1 MSDTILKIKGLNKTL
16 GKKQILHSIDMEC
29 YGGEVYGFLGPNGA
43 GKTTTIKIAVGL
55 LQLDEGEIS
64 IDGKDIRKD
73 FEGAMANVGG
83 IVENPEMYKY
93 LSGLENLRQYARMR
107 EGVTEERIKEVV
119 ELVRLSNRIN
129 DKVSKYSLGMRQRL
143 GVAQAIL
150 HRPKLLILD
159 EPTNGLDPQGIKEL
173 RDILKELAHKEGT
186 CVVVSSHLMSE
197 MEMMCD
203 RVGIIA
209 NGKMIGSYT
218 MEELISQSDSSIA
231 EYVLEVDDPQKAM
244 GLIMLA
250 DEGKCIDKETGAVVL
265 SIPVE
270 IEKKKIASV
279 NKTLIEGGV
288 SLYTVHRRE
297 NKKLEDVFIELTG
310 GKVSTKIMIVL
321 IIICALGLSGIA
333 LFAKHNMESNNYSS
347 YDATGD
353 YQQTIDWLKDTNGDP
368 NEIAMWQYLIDND
381 IDSDDWRYDVLSA
394 IFADG
399 TGDMSGIKKYLDD
412 NDWRGFCQYRL
423 DNDILT
429 EGEKWEYQYR
439 LDKDISFD
447 KSNEKKND
455 LIMTVAN
462 AKNTIATMG
471 DAKSD
476 GQNIRAKLE
485 DNIKLALYQLDN
497 DKLDNTANQMTLF
510 ETSEPEQITFW
521 TVFLTSTSLVT
532 VVALLAIVI
541 AGGIVSSEF
550 SQGTVKFLLINP
562 VKRWKILMS
571 KYFTVI
577 TVGYIMLCILFV
589 VMIPITGLM
598 LGFDGFSTPYI
609 YVSGG
614 EVKEM
619 PTLLYAAEQYLMKSV
634 EMVVMSTLAFAISSL
649 VRSTA
654 LAIGVSVFTM
664 CIGSTVTQLLGQ
676 LGQDWARFLVFAN
689 TDLAS
694 ISKGGSI
701 FAQHSLT
708 FAVGVLIAH
717 MVVFLLT
724 AWDGFTKRSV

>member
-1 MSDTILKIKGLNKTL
+1 MARFFRLVKNEYIK
-16 GKKQILHSIDMEC
+16 
-29 YGGEVYGFLGPNGA
+29 VF
-43 GKTTTIKIAVGL
+43 
-55 LQLDEGEIS
+55 
-64 IDGKDIRKD
+64 
-73 FEGAMANVGG
+73 
-83 IVENPEMYKY
+83 
-93 LSGLENLRQYARMR
+93 
-107 EGVTEERIKEVV
+107 
-119 ELVRLSNRIN
+119 
-129 DKVSKYSLGMRQRL
+129 
-143 GVAQAIL
+143 
-150 HRPKLLILD
+150 
-159 EPTNGLDPQGIKEL
+159 
-173 RDILKELAHKEGT
+173 
-186 CVVVSSHLMSE
+186 
-197 MEMMCD
+197 
-203 RVGIIA
+203 
-209 NGKMIGSYT
+209 
-218 MEELISQSDSSIA
+218 
-231 EYVLEVDDPQKAM
+231 
-244 GLIMLA
+244 
-250 DEGKCIDKETGAVVL
+250 
-265 SIPVE
+265 
-270 IEKKKIASV
+270 
-279 NKTLIEGGV
+279 
-288 SLYTVHRRE
+288 
-297 NKKLEDVFIELTG
+297 KKL
-310 GKVSTKIMIVL
+310 STKIMIVL

-462 AKNTIATMG
+462 AKNTIATMD

-476 GQNIRAKLE
+476 GQNSRAKLE

-614 EVKEM
+614 DVKEM

-676 LGQDWARFLVFAN
+676 LEQDWARFLVFAN

-694 ISKGGSI
+694 ISKGHSI

-708 FAVGVLIAH
+708 FAIGVLIAH

>member
-1 MSDTILKIKGLNKTL
+1 MARFFRLVKNEYIK
-16 GKKQILHSIDMEC
+16 
-29 YGGEVYGFLGPNGA
+29 VF
-43 GKTTTIKIAVGL
+43 
-55 LQLDEGEIS
+55 
-64 IDGKDIRKD
+64 
-73 FEGAMANVGG
+73 
-83 IVENPEMYKY
+83 
-93 LSGLENLRQYARMR
+93 
-107 EGVTEERIKEVV
+107 
-119 ELVRLSNRIN
+119 
-129 DKVSKYSLGMRQRL
+129 
-143 GVAQAIL
+143 
-150 HRPKLLILD
+150 
-159 EPTNGLDPQGIKEL
+159 
-173 RDILKELAHKEGT
+173 
-186 CVVVSSHLMSE
+186 
-197 MEMMCD
+197 
-203 RVGIIA
+203 
-209 NGKMIGSYT
+209 
-218 MEELISQSDSSIA
+218 
-231 EYVLEVDDPQKAM
+231 
-244 GLIMLA
+244 
-250 DEGKCIDKETGAVVL
+250 
-265 SIPVE
+265 
-270 IEKKKIASV
+270 
-279 NKTLIEGGV
+279 
-288 SLYTVHRRE
+288 
-297 NKKLEDVFIELTG
+297 KKL
-310 GKVSTKIMIVL
+310 STKIMIVL

-353 YQQTIDWLKDTNGDP
+353 YQETIDWLKNTNGDP

-381 IDSDDWRYDVLSA
+381 IDSNDWRYDVLSA
-394 IFADG
+394 VFADD

-476 GQNIRAKLE
+476 GQNSRAKLE

-510 ETSEPEQITFW
+510 ETDEPEQITFW

-676 LGQDWARFLVFAN
+676 FGQDWARFLVFAN